1 MPFISSNQ
9 TRVIYGTNA
18 LAAILRTVSPSV
30 NFDMLETTTL
40 ADTSKTFQPGLE
52 DIALNLDGL
61 FDSTTGAGTAFTN
74 IIAGITGELTVATS
88 VAPNGFAVNNPV
100 WLMGTKTIS
109 YEVSSSVADLVSFS
123 MAFGSGTA
131 PGLGVS
137 LSDLAAITATG
148 NGTSVDN
155 AAGTTNGGIANLHI
169 TAVSGTSPTLAVV
182 IQHSTNNSTWSTLA
196 TFTTATTTTSQSVS
210 FTGTVNRYVRA
221 SYTAGGTTPSFTSQ
235 VSLARN

>member
-9 TRVIYGTNA
+9 TRVIYGTNP

-40 ADTSKTFQPGLE
+40 ADTAKTFQPGLE
-52 DIALNLDGL
+52 DITLNLDGL
-61 FDSTTGAGTAFTN
+61 FDSTNGAGTAFDN
-74 IIAGITGELTVATS
+74 IIAAITGESTVATS
-88 VAPNGFAVNNPV
+88 VAPSGFAVTNPV
-100 WLMGTKTIS
+100 WLLGTKTIS
-109 YEVSSSVADLVSFS
+109 YEVSSS
-123 MAFGSGTA
+123 A

-137 LSDLAAITATG
+137 LADLAAITATG

-155 AAGTTNGGIANLHI
+155 AAGTTNGGIAHLHV
-169 TAVSGTSPTLAVV
+169 TDVSGTTPTLAVI

-196 TFTTATTTTSQSVS
+196 SFTSATAATSQSVA

-221 SYTAGGTTPSFTSQ
+221 SYTAGGTTPSFTCQ